1 MIGTMWAN
9 ARFCT
14 KALSANFIYAKLTYG
29 KAMVGRYELSDDG
42 CAQIEDIRV
51 TTSNH
56 EHTQPGMA
64 ENAQWYLRGAVLWQ
78 QMA

>member
-1 MIGTMWAN
+1 
-9 ARFCT
+9 
-14 KALSANFIYAKLTYG
+14 
-29 KAMVGRYELSDDG
+29 MVGRYELSDDG